1 MRRET
6 NCTFT
11 GHRPEKLPWGMQEQ
25 DSRCDA
31 AKRAVAESVEEMYR
45 RGYRHFICGMA
56 RGGDFYFGEAVVAL
70 RERHADVTLEA
81 ALPCPGQTERWS
93 REDRQRHARLREQCN
108 FETMVSREN
117 NPGSMLRRNRYMVRR
132 SAAIIALFSGAT
144 GGTHNTVMHAA
155 REGLE
160 QIIIDPEEC

>member
-11 GHRPEKLPWGMQEQ
+11 GHRPEKLPWGDREQ
-25 DSRCDA
+25 DERCMA
-31 AKRAVAESVEEMYR
+31 AKRTIAESVEEMHR

-56 RGGDFYFGEAVVAL
+56 RGGDFYFAEAVLAL
-70 RERHADVTLEA
+70 RERFADITLEA
-81 ALPCPGQTERWS
+81 ALPCPEQTAHWS
-93 REDRQRHARLREQCN
+93 REDRQRHAYLREQCN

-117 NPGSMLRRNRYMVRR
+117 SRGSMLRRNRYMVTR
-132 SAAIIALFSGAT
+132 SAAMIALFSGAP
-144 GGTHNTVMHAA
+144 GGTHNTVMHAL